1 MIARILCQQI
11 DIMSAVT
18 PPVPAHAS
26 LCANCATPLEGSFCH
41 VCGQRAHVHKSLLHL
56 GEEVLH
62 GVLHFDAKG
71 LRTLP
76 MLIAHPGDL
85 TRRYIDGHRTR
96 YVSPLALFLFM
107 VVAMFFVAS
116 LTSEA
121 DGGKSGQDLAAGPQ
135 SGLAAQVAAS
145 KQEVAKAK
153 TALAMAKMKG
163 GDVAAAQEEVDDAE
177 ALQATLERSVTI
189 VQREGQKIKTGT
201 FTANTPWP
209 SVNAALRHA
218 ADNPELAFYKLKSA
232 GAKYSFLLVPISLPF
247 LWLLFCRRRDI
258 TMYDHA
264 VFALYSL
271 SFMSLLVAALFI
283 LKRVGL
289 TPLALILLFCVP
301 PVHMFVQLRG
311 TYGLSRFAA
320 SWRTGALMLVSALVM
335 SVYLLLILM
344 LSIR

>member
-1 MIARILCQQI
+1 
-11 DIMSAVT
+11 MSAAT
-18 PPVPAHAS
+18 PPVPAHVN
-26 LCANCATPLEGSFCH
+26 LCANCDTPLVGGFCH

-71 LRTLP
+71 FRTLP
-76 MLIAHPGDL
+76 MLVAHPGQL

-107 VVAMFFVAS
+107 VVAMFFVGS
-116 LTSEA
+116 LTNSA
-121 DGGKSGQDLAAGPQ
+121 PSQDPAAGAQ
-135 SGLAAQVAAS
+135 SGLAAKLATS
-145 KQEVAKAK
+145 KEEVAKAK

-177 ALQATLERSVTI
+177 ALQATLKRSAEI
-189 VQREGQKIKTGT
+189 VESNGQKIRTGN
-201 FTANTPWP
+201 FTANTGWP
-209 SVNAALRHA
+209 SIDAALKHA
-218 ADNPELAFYKLKSA
+218 AENRDLAFYKLKSA

-247 LWLLFCRRRDI
+247 LWLLFCRRRDV

-271 SFMSLLVAALFI
+271 SFMSLLFATLFI

-311 TYGLSRFAA
+311 TYNLNRFAA
-320 SWRTGALMLVSALVM
+320 LWRTVALMLVSALVM
-335 SVYLLLILM
+335 VVYLFLILM